1 MDQLE
6 RREADAISVEA
17 SALEEL
23 TEESDPVIGE
33 LALSP
38 FTISLTYSV
47 PDNFWD
53 SLPPKFLVSGGTVLA
68 EVGSS

>member
-6 RREADAISVEA
+6 RREAKAISVEA

-47 PDNFWD
+47 PDNF
-53 SLPPKFLVSGGTVLA
+53 
-68 EVGSS
+68 